1 MAYGEKEERVRA
13 AKDKLIQSKSPGAYE
28 DATTI
33 SKQQGAKTNKEIES
47 KAKTITHNRSVDAE
61 KNLTRAKMHSANME
75 LSKGTQA
82 GHYVTSNS
90 DNTKP
95 LTPAQKQGEA
105 KRPAVGTDADA
116 KKKYGSKSHNN
127 GYTN

>member
-1 MAYGEKEERVRA
+1 MASTNRGEIGGGASGLGA
-13 AKDKLIQSKSPGAYE
+13 AIKS
-28 DATTI
+28 
-33 SKQQGAKTNKEIES
+33 GAKILGPAAIGAAIASEVDKNHIQ
-47 KAKTITHNRSVDAE
+47 AQVDQYNRDR
-61 KNLTRAKMHSANME
+61 KP
-75 LSKGTQA
+75 KGTQA
-82 GHYVTSNS
+82 GHTVTDSSN
-90 DNTKP
+90 NTKP